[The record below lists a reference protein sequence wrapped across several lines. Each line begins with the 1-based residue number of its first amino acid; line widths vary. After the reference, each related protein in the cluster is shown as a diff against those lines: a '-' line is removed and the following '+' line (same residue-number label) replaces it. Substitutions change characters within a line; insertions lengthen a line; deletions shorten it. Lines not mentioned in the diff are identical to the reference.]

1 MHPCRQLGQAVN
13 TVSADK
19 VRPINVDDFGEAMQ
33 SIRPSVNREQL
44 AAYEAWTRNFGT
56 HS

>member
-1 MHPCRQLGQAVN
+1 MN

-19 VRPINVDDFGEAMQ
+19 VRPINVDDFGEALQ